1 MTIAIDFDETLFAT
15 LEKVIEIYNKRNGAE
30 LSLSQ
35 ITAYNLFECLP
46 SDVAEQLIELFEDKT
61 VYDFLRP
68 YNGAVRA
75 VQSFVNNGHEVYI
88 ATATS
93 SKNLEWKE
101 QLLKRYFPFVPQEN
115 LIRIH
120 NKKLLNC
127 DIMIEDN
134 LDTLV
139 KTLTADRVCFNQ
151 PWNNSTSKDFV
162 YDIHRFSDWNEI
174 NDVISEIERRSKE
187 WETNNV

>member
-35 ITAYNLFECLP
+35 ITTYNLFECLP
-46 SDVAEQLIELFEDKT
+46 SDVAEQLLEIFEDKT

-68 YNGAVRA
+68 YDGAVRA
-75 VQSFVNNGHEVYI
+75 VQALVNNGHEVYI

-115 LIRIH
+115 VIRIH

-151 PWNNSTSKDFV
+151 PWNNGASKDFV
-162 YDIHRFSDWNEI
+162 YDIHRFSDWGEI
-174 NDVISEIERRSKE
+174 NDIISEIERRNKK
-187 WETNNV
+187 WEMNSV